1 MLRTFRLIDA
11 AALSTVA
18 LLVAACSDSNAP
30 TAPTG
35 QFRSEM
41 ITCQVAVRAGTLTC
55 ASSQPS
61 PAPQAAAAA
70 GMSFN
75 LIVGGQGAL
84 VRLASSGSAYNS
96 VSQLFTSSV
105 TLENLLSQ
113 AMNTADG
120 TTPDAG
126 GIKVFFHSGPTVTG
140 GSGIVDVAN
149 PDGVDAF
156 TRPSGR
162 KKWTGRSRPAQS

>member
-1 MLRTFRLIDA
+1 MLRTFHLIDA

-55 ASSQPS
+55 AASQPQ
-61 PAPQAAAAA
+61 PAPQAHGAP
-70 GMSFN
+70 GMHFS

-84 VRLASSGSAYNS
+84 VRLSSTGTSYNS
-96 VSQLFTSSV
+96 VSQVLSSSV
-105 TLENLLSQ
+105 TVENLIAQS
-113 AMNTADG
+113 MNTADG

-126 GIKVFFHSGPTVTG
+126 GI
-140 GSGIVDVAN
+140 D
-149 PDGVDAF
+149 
-156 TRPSGR
+156 R
-162 KKWTGRSRPAQS
+162 KSVV

>member
-1 MLRTFRLIDA
+1 MSSVRFRACGARAVWGSWSGSGAMSRARGWGLHERSHTMTRWTMLRTFHLIDV
-11 AALSTVA
+11 AALSTA

-55 ASSQPS
+55 AASQPQ
-61 PAPQAAAAA
+61 PAPLAHGAP

-84 VRLASSGSAYNS
+84 VRLASTGTSYNS
-96 VSQLFTSSV
+96 VSQVLSS
-105 TLENLLSQ
+105 
-113 AMNTADG
+113 
-120 TTPDAG
+120 
-126 GIKVFFHSGPTVTG
+126 
-140 GSGIVDVAN
+140 
-149 PDGVDAF
+149 
-156 TRPSGR
+156 
-162 KKWTGRSRPAQS
+162 SRPVKYF